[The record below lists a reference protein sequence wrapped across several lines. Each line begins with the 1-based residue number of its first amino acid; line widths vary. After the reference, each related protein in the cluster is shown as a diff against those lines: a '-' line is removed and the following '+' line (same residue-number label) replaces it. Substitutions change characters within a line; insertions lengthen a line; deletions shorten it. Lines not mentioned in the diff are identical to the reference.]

1 MQIRKG
7 IKNFYF
13 DLLKNFYNNYNMYY
27 QDYFYS
33 QSSFILNNN
42 SISMKTRNKKNLKKE
57 DKNFIT
63 FLFDDKLENL
73 LGKKICRDEKEVL
86 LPKFLINKKENL
98 DKYYKEEN
106 MIIECNVNYIKIN
119 KKLFRNDKKI
129 LNFDFKNKKKINNV
143 EINNNNKV
151 ENNNY
156 NIIISE
162 SDESENNS
170 NKSKAVTNSNTNKSK
185 SKDNN
190 IIKNN
195 KTKNNKNNNNN
206 NNKNSNNDNI
216 ENPLTITIL
225 LDE

>member
-13 DLLKNFYNNYNMYY
+13 ELLKNFYNNYNRYY

-33 QSSFILNNN
+33 QSSSILNNN
-42 SISMKTRNKKNLKKE
+42 FISMKTRNKKNLKKDE
-57 DKNFIT
+57 KNFIT

-73 LGKKICRDEKEVL
+73 LGKKICRDKKELL

-119 KKLFRNDKKI
+119 KKLFRNDEKF
-129 LNFDFKNKKKINNV
+129 LNFDFKNKKNIKK
-143 EINNNNKV
+143 INNNNKV
-151 ENNNY
+151 ESNY
-156 NIIISE
+156 NIVISE

-185 SKDNN
+185 SKNNN

-195 KTKNNKNNNNN
+195 KNK
-206 NNKNSNNDNI
+206 NNKNSNNNNNNDNNNN

>member
-13 DLLKNFYNNYNMYY
+13 ELLKNFYNNYNMYY

-33 QSSFILNNN
+33 QSSLNNN

-73 LGKKICRDEKEVL
+73 LGKKICRDEKESL

-119 KKLFRNDKKI
+119 KKLFRNDEKI
-129 LNFDFKNKKKINNV
+129 LNFDFKNKKKINT
-143 EINNNNKV
+143 INNNNKV
-151 ENNNY
+151 ESNY
-156 NIIISE
+156 NIVISE

-185 SKDNN
+185 SKNN
-190 IIKNN
+190 ITIKNN
-195 KTKNNKNNNNN
+195 KKNNKNNNNN
-206 NNKNSNNDNI
+206 NNNDNNN